1 VLRLPRPDAGYPAGV
16 AATAEAETATA
27 RQQLAMVEARADR
40 DQAILR
46 AELDRLVN
54 QIADY
59 RAAFVISR
67 AGASS

>member
-1 VLRLPRPDAGYPAGV
+1 
-16 AATAEAETATA
+16 
-27 RQQLAMVEARADR
+27 MVEARADR